1 MAKAINGCNKKAEE
15 GKSVKEKEPV
25 LFEELVRTI
34 YGRLHYKDDEPIG
47 DDDDN
52 APGNKQT
59 SVPDE
64 RSFSCNEFSRVFLT
78 ADGKTASHDGDHP
91 SSLRPLQGTDRPE
104 HADGA
109 SSGK

>member
-1 MAKAINGCNKKAEE
+1 MAKAVNWCNKKAEE

-78 ADGKTASHDGDHP
+78 AMEKQ
-91 SSLRPLQGTDRPE
+91 LLNPLLHRCSAQK
-104 HADGA
+104 
-109 SSGK
+109 SGKALANPLFIPD

>member
-1 MAKAINGCNKKAEE
+1 MAKAVNWCNKKAEE

-78 ADGKTASHDGDHP
+78 ADGKTASESAAPQMLSSKVRKSFTDH
-91 SSLRPLQGTDRPE
+91 
-104 HADGA
+104 
-109 SSGK
+109 